1 MNDYDDYDDVI
12 STTMSEPRTIVLDIT
27 ERMIYWT
34 DWEVR
39 TIERATYEGTE
50 RKILLTESHL
60 YFPNG
65 LAIEFKDLPQTDF
78 LLVADMHGFSVINLV
93 NGDLGDHVFH
103 NLSVDV
109 SNMIAIDFDVVK
121 KRVYFSDVTT
131 KRILS
136 STIDGEDV
144 RVEIINNETDVISTN
159 MSEPRTI
166 VLDTTERM
174 IYWTDWGV
182 RTIER
187 ATYEG
192 TEREILFTEKHLY
205 FPNGLAIDFQV
216 GRIYWVDAAYDYIG
230 SANFD
235 GTNVTAVASLGSIH
249 TFGIALYKE
258 MTVIPIWKN
267 LSVGSTQTGF
277 ERPCDIHVYLWEGS
291 ENVHFC
297 PLQRMD
303 QSVIQIQINMAQ
315 RHILTAKTT
324 ITYLE
329 IVYRFAKQT
338 VLGMALCQNARKR
351 WTLAL
356 RVIKTMSVFL
366 LAPNAQAVFVHVQN
380 SLTVQATD
388 ATQKKYVVGLDIL
401 DNQEWT
407 DDRLVWNPIAYSNV
421 TLLHVPS
428 DVIWTPDIVVVNS
441 ADEYPM
447 ASQPTGNVIIHSDG
461 SIVYYQS
468 KLIYAY
474 GCTTAANVEC
484 NVKFSSWTYNGFEL
498 NLINTMDEVATN
510 YEFEG
515 PFTSRKFLSGN
526 VTRNVHR
533 YACCPE
539 PNVSLTYKL
548 KLKLK
553 TP

>member
-1 MNDYDDYDDVI
+1 MRIYLLIII
-12 STTMSEPRTIVLDIT
+12 SLSC
-27 ERMIYWT
+27 
-34 DWEVR
+34 
-39 TIERATYEGTE
+39 A
-50 RKILLTESHL
+50 K
-60 YFPNG
+60 
-65 LAIEFKDLPQTDF
+65 ADLPQTDF

-144 RVEIINNETDVISTN
+144 RVEIINNETATIDGLAIDSHARLLFYTDTGNDIIRKLNMNDYDDYEDVISTN

-258 MTVIPIWKN
+258 MYIISDWDTKTVIPIWKN

-277 ERPCDIHVYLWEGS
+277 ERPCDIHVYLWEECTLLPAPTNGS
-291 ENVHFC
+291 VSYSNSNQYGSTAYFNCENNYYLLGNSVSICQTDGSWNGSLPECKEKVDIGSACNKDDECLSSGAKCTGGVCSCTKLSDSTSDRCDTTAHEEEYQKPSELTGEQKLLKELFRQYNKLARPQGSPLNVSHFIE
-297 PLQRMD
+297 LR
-303 QSVIQIQINMAQ
+303 
-315 RHILTAKTT
+315 R
-324 ITYLE
+324 
-329 IVYRFAKQT
+329 IVGLY
-338 VLGMALCQNARKR
+338 
-351 WTLAL
+351 
-356 RVIKTMSVFL
+356 S
-366 LAPNAQAVFVHVQN
+366 
-380 SLTVQATD
+380 
-388 ATQKKYVVGLDIL
+388 KKYVVGLDIL

-474 GCTTAANVEC
+474 GCTRQDKTKPRFNKRYTESQDIQLKHKKYQNNV
-484 NVKFSSWTYNGFEL
+484 
-498 NLINTMDEVATN
+498 I
-510 YEFEG
+510 
-515 PFTSRKFLSGN
+515 
-526 VTRNVHR
+526 
-533 YACCPE
+533 
-539 PNVSLTYKL
+539 L
-548 KLKLK
+548 K
-553 TP
+553 